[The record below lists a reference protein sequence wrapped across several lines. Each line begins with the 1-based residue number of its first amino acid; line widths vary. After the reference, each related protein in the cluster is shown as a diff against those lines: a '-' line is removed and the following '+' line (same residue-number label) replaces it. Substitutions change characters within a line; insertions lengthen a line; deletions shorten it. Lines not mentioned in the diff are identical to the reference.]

1 MTEEV
6 KPETLAAVTAELKAH
21 KESDKKMYQ
30 EVHRKLDKLSSEV
43 DEEKDEEEEM
53 QEPVNVFTNGFPGYA
68 GNVGNMDGMGSFGG
82 ILMGALLA
90 GGLGFG
96 GRGALAAEA
105 SHGSV
110 EDCIMNNQNLAT
122 IMGGITNATNAITSG
137 QRQDLGTIM
146 SGQQAILAGV
156 NNDTLTTNLAIC
168 NQGDRLSTL
177 IGEQAGSIRAEISEV
192 KQQSAAEFAAL
203 QLQAANNTFNLS
215 RQMCD
220 DAKEAAA
227 QYAALSLQACQN
239 QNALQMQIAEC
250 CCETQTAIAAANTA
264 RIQDELDELRLERA
278 LAASNGQNGQVINQI
293 AVSLGAITQTLAALQ
308 TKVGQ

>member
-6 KPETLAAVTAELKAH
+6 LPETVAEVAAALRAH
-21 KESDKKMYQ
+21 EKSDKKMYAELQ
-30 EVHRKLDKLSSEV
+30 RKMNEKSSE
-43 DEEKDEEEEM
+43 DESEETKM
-53 QEPVNVFTNGFPGYA
+53 QEPVNVFTNGYPGGVA
-68 GNVGNMDGMGSFGG
+68 GFNNADGMGSFGG
-82 ILMGALLA
+82 ILIGALLA
-90 GGLGFG
+90 GGLGGFG
-96 GRGALAAEA
+96 GRAAVAAEAA

-168 NQGDRLSTL
+168 NQGDRLSSL
-177 IGEQAGSIRAEISEV
+177 VGAEAGSIRAEISEGRL
-192 KQQSAAEFAAL
+192 QSAQQFAGL
-203 QLQAANNTFNLS
+203 QLQSANDTFALS

-220 DAKEAAA
+220 DAKESAA
-227 QYAALSLQACQN
+227 QFAALSLQACQN

-264 RIQDELDELRLERA
+264 RIQDELDALRLERA
-278 LAASNGQNGQVINQI
+278 LAAANAGNGQVINQI
-293 AVSLGAITQTLAALQ
+293 AVSLGSITQALAALQ
-308 TKVGQ
+308 TRTAV

>member
-1 MTEEV
+1 MPEEV
-6 KPETLAAVTAELKAH
+6 TQNEPVKASQVAKVSKELQMHEAVDH
-21 KESDKKMYQ
+21 
-30 EVHRKLDKLSSEV
+30 
-43 DEEKDEEEEM
+43 EKFKHLEKRVEALEEEDDEM
-53 QEPVNVFTNGFPGYA
+53 SVRDDVSIVGVPTSAGYDGNGFG
-68 GNVGNMDGMGSFGG
+68 GMGMFGG
-82 ILMGALLA
+82 LLIGALL
-90 GGLGFG
+90 GRGGFG
-96 GRGALAAEA
+96 FGAGAEAVA

-177 IGEQAGSIRAEISEV
+177 IGEQAGSIRAEISDA
-192 KQQSAAEFAAL
+192 KLQSAEQYAAV
-203 QLQAANNTFNLS
+203 QLTAAQNTFALS

-220 DAKEAAA
+220 DAKESAA
-227 QYAALSLQACQN
+227 QFAALSLQACQN

-264 RIQDELDELRLERA
+264 RIQDELDALRLERA
-278 LAASNGQNGQVINQI
+278 LANSNGQNGQVINQI

-308 TKVGQ
+308 TKLA

>member
-1 MTEEV
+1 MTDELQPTTVTEV
-6 KPETLAAVTAELKAH
+6 ATALKAH
-21 KESDKKMYQ
+21 ETADKKLFA
-30 EVHRKLDKLSSEV
+30 EVQKKLKEKSSECED
-43 DEEKDEEEEM
+43 DEGEIKM
-53 QEPVNVFTNGFPGYA
+53 QEPVNVFTNGYPG
-68 GNVGNMDGMGSFGG
+68 VGAINGVDGMGSFGG
-82 ILMGALLA
+82 ILIGALLA
-90 GGLGFG
+90 GGLGGFG
-96 GRGALAAEA
+96 NRAALAADA
-105 SHGSV
+105 HGSV

-177 IGEQAGSIRAEISEV
+177 IGEQAGSIRAEISEA
-192 KQQSAAEFAAL
+192 KLQSAEQFAAA
-203 QLQAANNTFNLS
+203 QLQAANNTFALS

-220 DAKEAAA
+220 DAKEGAA
-227 QYAALSLQACQN
+227 QFAALSLQACQN

-264 RIQDELDELRLERA
+264 RIQDELDALRLERA
-278 LAASNGQNGQVINQI
+278 LAAANAGNGQVINQI

-308 TKVGQ
+308 TKLPA